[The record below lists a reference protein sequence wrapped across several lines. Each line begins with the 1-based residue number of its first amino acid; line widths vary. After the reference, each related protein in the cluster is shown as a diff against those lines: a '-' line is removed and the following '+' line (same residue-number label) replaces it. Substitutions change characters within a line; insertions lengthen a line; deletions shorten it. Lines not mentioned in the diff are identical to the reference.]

1 MNLLKKKLHYFFAV
15 LLVLDIAYS
24 FHQHTQVELD
34 GDMASVS
41 LPSPSYRKVLEDPFG
56 LSVIFNHENYAA
68 PNRFFAHFSMSAY
81 FKTAPALF
89 QSISTPIDSVYLAAA
104 AAKTLIQAALIY
116 LLALYISRKGKITN
130 AKWLLAAVL
139 ITPLFQTAGYN
150 GLMGIIDKSVDYTFF
165 YALSMIPLLLFF
177 YPFYTSLNGEKP
189 FQNSWLNI
197 LGLMFLSVLLA
208 FNGPLVPGVVI
219 IVCTMITVGL
229 FITQYKKESGETS
242 ILKTIMPV
250 VKLQGAPITLLF
262 FAGILCLYSLYLGTH
277 NLENDA
283 SMPIL
288 NRYARLPFGLLEVFT
303 QKIGMPLILITLVL
317 NLFLLKKF
325 HQQEAEAKKMMK
337 LFKLLLLFCILYILI
352 LPLGGYRAYRPDIV
366 RRDTILPVTL
376 CLFFMFGYSS
386 FYIIQEG
393 IFKGKK
399 FYYGFITAIL
409 LIFTI
414 ADAPIRADNACEKEA
429 LQAIADAPEDVVEL
443 HTDCQVMAWGK
454 MTDPEQS
461 RSNGEMLYHWGIVS
475 KPKLYY
481 QK

>member
-1 MNLLKKKLHYFFAV
+1 MNRFKKYLPFIFATLL
-15 LLVLDIAYS
+15 LLDVAYS

-34 GDMASVS
+34 GDMASVA

-56 LSVIFNHENYAA
+56 LSVIFKHENYAA

-81 FKTAPALF
+81 FKTVPALF

-104 AAKTLIQAALIY
+104 AAKTLIQVTLIY
-116 LLALYISRKGKITN
+116 LLALYISRHRQLTN
-130 AKWLLAAVL
+130 KKWLLAAVL

-177 YPFYTSLNGEKP
+177 YPFYTSLYEEKP
-189 FQNSWLNI
+189 FDKSWSDK
-197 LGLMFLSVLLA
+197 LGLIFLTVLLA

-219 IVCTMITVGL
+219 IACTMITVGL
-229 FITQYKKESGETS
+229 FLKHYKKESNGTLFQKAIAS
-242 ILKTIMPV
+242 IIKLKGP
-250 VKLQGAPITLLF
+250 LF
-262 FAGILCLYSLYLGTH
+262 AFLAFAGILCLYSLYLGTH
-277 NLENDA
+277 NLENNETI
-283 SMPIL
+283 PIMQ
-288 NRYARLPFGLLEVFT
+288 RYASVPFGLLEIFT
-303 QKIGMPLILITLVL
+303 QKIGMPLILITLAV
-317 NLFLLKKF
+317 NVFLIKKF
-325 HQQEAEAKKMMK
+325 RQEEGSKIIQ
-337 LFKLLLLFCILYILI
+337 LFKVLLLFCVLYILI

-386 FYIIQEG
+386 YFIIQQVV
-393 IFKGKK
+393 FDHKK
-399 FYYGFITAIL
+399 FYYGFIAVIL

-414 ADAPIRADNACEKEA
+414 ADAPIKADNACEKEA
-429 LQAIADAPEDVVEL
+429 LQAVADSPQDVVEL
-443 HTDCQVMAWGK
+443 HTDCKVMAWDK

-461 RSNGEMLYHWGIVS
+461 RVNGEMLYHWGILS

>member
-1 MNLLKKKLHYFFAV
+1 MNRLKKYLPYIFAAF
-15 LLVLDIAYS
+15 LLLDVVYS

-34 GDMASVS
+34 GDMASVA

-81 FKTAPALF
+81 FKTTPTLF
-89 QSISTPIDSVYLAAA
+89 RSISTPIDSVYLAAA
-104 AAKTLIQAALIY
+104 AAKTMIQVALIY
-116 LLALYISRKGKITN
+116 LLALYISRQVNIANK
-130 AKWLLAAVL
+130 KWLLAAVL
-139 ITPLFQTAGYN
+139 MTPLFQTAGYN

-177 YPFYTSLNGEKP
+177 YPFYTSLYEEKP
-189 FQNSWLNI
+189 FDKSWSDK
-197 LGLMFLSVLLA
+197 LGLIFLSVLLA

-219 IVCTMITVGL
+219 IACTMITVGL
-229 FITQYKKESGETS
+229 FIKYYKKESTGTR
-242 ILKTIMPV
+242 IQKTIASIIQLKGPV
-250 VKLQGAPITLLF
+250 LAFLF
-262 FAGILCLYSLYLGTH
+262 FVGILCLYSLYLGTH
-277 NLENDA
+277 NLENDG
-283 SMPIL
+283 SIPIL
-288 NRYARLPFGLLEVFT
+288 QRYARVPFGLLEVFT
-303 QKIGMPLILITLVL
+303 QKIGMPLILITLAV
-317 NLFLLKKF
+317 NLFLIKKY
-325 HQQEAEAKKMMK
+325 HPQEAEAKKMIQ
-337 LFKLLLLFCILYILI
+337 LFKGLLLFCILYLLI

-386 FYIIQEG
+386 YYIIQH
-393 IFKGKK
+393 ILFTQKK

-414 ADAPIRADNACEKEA
+414 ADAPIHADNACEKTA
-429 LQAIADAPEDVVEL
+429 LQAIADSPEEVVEL
-443 HTDCQVMAWGK
+443 HTDCKVMAWDK

-461 RSNGEMLYHWGIVS
+461 RANGEMLYLWGITD